1 MITATMEN
9 DSSASAKTGWADYQP
24 PDYQSVLPLH
34 VKVKGRARYKV
45 SGLYRSNSLKEHIFA
60 HLTREAG
67 ITSVAINTLTSTV
80 LVNYEGGNNPDTISS
95 YLKHIVSDFKQPV
108 DAEEHYLR
116 PFSVRD
122 TVRELFKHKT
132 TLPDMSLTPS
142 EGRTK
147 PQSQSK
153 VIEKSRSSIGKDH
166 DVIPWQS
173 MKKDQVIKHFN
184 TSPSKGLSSDIVG
197 KLLQTYGH
205 NILPES
211 AARSKWSMF
220 FGQFTS
226 FPVLLLGGAAVLSAV
241 TGGIADGIVIL
252 SVVMINAVI
261 GFVTENQTEKTINSL
276 KKLVRPYTFVLR
288 DSKVVEIS
296 VEDVVPGDI
305 LILKPGSYIPAD
317 ARVIDSNMLS
327 VDESAL
333 TGESMPVLKTSSYLK
348 NKDIPLADRINMIYM
363 GTLVTGGQALAV
375 VTATGR
381 YTEMGQIQSLVGDA
395 VTPDTPME
403 IQLERIGDKLV
414 LICAGVCGLV
424 FVTGLLRGFGLF
436 EMVQSSISLAVAAIP
451 EGLPAMA
458 TTVLAL
464 GINKMK
470 QHNVLIRHLDAVETL
485 GSVQTICLD
494 KTGTL
499 TLNRMTAVCVVTTS
513 QNITILSGRMAGG
526 DGQELTAMSAELERL
541 VHVIT
546 LCSETLIRK
555 EMSGFVLDG
564 SSTENAL
571 VHIAIGAGLDV
582 LHMRKAHPLLKIRH
596 RSEGSNYMLT
606 EHTVTE
612 AGVFGDAL
620 GRRLIAV
627 KGSPSEVI
635 DLCKYYLKDGVEYE
649 FVNGERDEIQSENE
663 QLAGKS
669 LRVLGVAYKL
679 AGDDEEDAASGL
691 IWLGLVG
698 MADPVKAEAA
708 GLIKAFHKAGIDT
721 IMITGDQVP
730 TAYAIGKELNLGNDG
745 QIEIL
750 DSTSL
755 NELSP
760 EVLSAL
766 CENINVFARVSP
778 AQKLQIVQALQRT
791 GRITAMTGDG
801 INDGPALKAAN
812 IGIAMGRTGTDVSR
826 EIADVILEDD
836 NLQTMIIA
844 VSHGRAIYSN
854 IRKSVHYLLSTNMS
868 EIMVMF
874 VSIAAGF
881 GHPISAMQLLWINL
895 ISDIFPGIALSLEQP
910 EPDIMSQPPR
920 SPDENI
926 ITAEDFKR
934 IAFESATMSA
944 ASLGAYAY
952 GISRYGLS
960 PRAGNM
966 AFLSLSTSQLL
977 HAISCRTDKHNIF
990 SKETLPPNKYMNI
1003 ALGGSF
1009 LLQLLA
1015 LTVPGLRNLLRIS
1028 PVNLMDA
1035 LVAGSASVLPLLI
1048 NEVTKRP
1055 VKHITAEAEHYE

>member
-1 MITATMEN
+1 MNTTTLDDRGLAGIN
-9 DSSASAKTGWADYQP
+9 
-24 PDYQSVLPLH
+24 YQSIVPVH

-45 SGLYRSNSLKEHIFA
+45 RGLYRCDPLKEHIFA
-60 HLTREAG
+60 YLTREDG
-67 ITSVAINTLTSTV
+67 INSVAINTLTSTV
-80 LVNYEGGNNPDTISS
+80 LVSYNDANSPTTISS
-95 YLKHIVSDFKQPV
+95 YLETIVGDYKQPSGV
-108 DAEEHYLR
+108 QGHYLR

-122 TVRELFKHKT
+122 TVRDLFKHKT
-132 TLPDMSLTPS
+132 TLTSPVGPPPPSKTVKTTAKDKSLS
-142 EGRTK
+142 EK
-147 PQSQSK
+147 QEA
-153 VIEKSRSSIGKDH
+153 IA
-166 DVIPWQS
+166 WQN
-173 MKKDQVIKHFN
+173 MKKDQVIAFFN
-184 TSPSKGLSSDIVG
+184 TSPATGLSA
-197 KLLQTYGH
+197 KFAAELLHTYGR

-211 AARSKWSMF
+211 FTRSKWAMF

-226 FPVLLLGGAAVLSAV
+226 FPVLLLGGAAVLSAA

-252 SVVMINAVI
+252 SVVLINAVI
-261 GFVTENQTEKTINSL
+261 GFVTESYSEKTINSL

-288 DSKVVEIS
+288 DGKVIEIS
-296 VEDVVPGDI
+296 VEEVVPGDV
-305 LILKPGSYIPAD
+305 LILKPGTYIPAD
-317 ARVIDSNMLS
+317 ARVIDSQMLS

-333 TGESMPVLKTSSYLK
+333 TGESMPVVKTERHLQD
-348 NKDIPLADRINMIYM
+348 NDLPLADRINMIYM

-375 VTATGR
+375 VTATGG
-381 YTEMGQIQSLVGDA
+381 YTEMGQIQTLVGEA
-395 VTPDTPME
+395 VAPDTPME

-424 FVTGLLRGFGLF
+424 FVTGLLRGFGLL

-451 EGLPAMA
+451 EGLPTMA

-470 QHNVLIRHLDAVETL
+470 QHNVLIRRLDAVETL

-499 TLNRMTAVCVVTTS
+499 TLNRMTAVCVVTTT
-513 QNITILSGRMAGG
+513 QKINILSGRLATEEG
-526 DGQELTAMSAELERL
+526 ETLATLTPELERL
-541 VHVIT
+541 IHIVT

-555 EMSGFVLDG
+555 ENTGYVLDG

-571 VHIAIGAGLDV
+571 VHIAIGAGVDV
-582 LHMRKAHPLLKIRH
+582 LQMRKSFPLLDIKH
-596 RSEGSNYMLT
+596 RSEGSNYMI
-606 EHTVTE
+606 TVHKFSGD
-612 AGVFGDAL
+612 GVFGDAT
-620 GRRLIAV
+620 GRKLAAV
-627 KGSPSEVI
+627 KGSPAEVL
-635 DLCKYYLKDGVEYE
+635 DLCKFYLKDGIEYE
-649 FVNGERDEIQSENE
+649 FINGERDQIQNENE

-669 LRVLGVAYKL
+669 LRVLGVAYKFI
-679 AGDDEEDAASGL
+679 DDDTQAPSSGL
-691 IWLGLVG
+691 TWLGLVG
-698 MADPVKAEAA
+698 MADPVKSEAKA
-708 GLIKAFHKAGIDT
+708 LIKAFHTAGIDT

-730 TAYAIGKELNLGNDG
+730 TAYSIGKELDLGNDG

-760 EVLSAL
+760 EVLTAL
-766 CENINVFARVSP
+766 CENVNVFARVSP
-778 AQKLQIVQALQRT
+778 AQKLQIVRALQRA
-791 GRITAMTGDG
+791 GRVTAMTGDG

-826 EIADVILEDD
+826 EIADIILEDD
-836 NLQTMIIA
+836 NLETMIIA

-926 ITAEDFKR
+926 IEAKDFKR
-934 IAFESATMSA
+934 IAFESLTMSA

-952 GISRYGLS
+952 GISRYGVS

-977 HAISCRTDKHNIF
+977 HAISCRTDKHSIF
-990 SKETLPPNKYMNI
+990 DKETLPLNKYMNI

-1015 LTVPGLRNLLRIS
+1015 LAVPGLRNLLKIS
-1028 PVNLMDA
+1028 PINLMDA
-1035 LVAGSASVLPLLI
+1035 VVAGSAAVIPLLI
-1048 NEVTKRP
+1048 NEATKRP
-1055 VKHITAEAEHYE
+1055 EKRITAEVNTL

>member
-1 MITATMEN
+1 MN
-9 DSSASAKTGWADYQP
+9 C
-24 PDYQSVLPLH
+24 QSVVPVH
-34 VKVKGRARYKV
+34 IKIKGRARYKV
-45 SGLYRSNSLKEHIFA
+45 HGLYRSDSLKEHIFA
-60 HLTREAG
+60 NLTRETG

-80 LVNYEGGNNPDTISS
+80 LVKYNDGDSPVSISS
-95 YLKHIVSDFKQPV
+95 YLETIVGDYKQPPG
-108 DAEEHYLR
+108 AQGHYLR

-122 TVRELFKHKT
+122 TVRDLFKHKT
-132 TLPDMSLTPS
+132 TLKNPVKPLPQPKTIEIKKKTKDDSLS
-142 EGRTK
+142 AKQEAI
-147 PQSQSK
+147 Q
-153 VIEKSRSSIGKDH
+153 
-166 DVIPWQS
+166 WQN
-173 MKKDQVIKHFN
+173 MKKDQVIAFFS
-184 TSPSKGLSSDIVG
+184 TSPATGLSAKFADE
-197 KLLQTYGH
+197 LLYAYGR

-211 AARSKWSMF
+211 ATRSKWGMF

-226 FPVLLLGGAAVLSAV
+226 FPVLLLGGAAVLSAA
-241 TGGIADGIVIL
+241 TGGIADCIVIL
-252 SVVMINAVI
+252 SVVLINAII
-261 GFVTENQTEKTINSL
+261 GFVTESQTAETINSL
-276 KKLVRPYTFVLR
+276 KRLVRPYTFVLR
-288 DSKVVEIS
+288 DGKAIEIS
-296 VEDVVPGDI
+296 VEEVVPGDV
-305 LILKPGSYIPAD
+305 LILKPGTYIPAD
-317 ARVIDSNMLS
+317 ARVIESHMLS

-333 TGESMPVLKTSSYLK
+333 TGESMPVVKTARHLK

-381 YTEMGQIQSLVGDA
+381 YTEMGQIQTLVGEA
-395 VTPDTPME
+395 VQPDTPME

-424 FVTGLLRGFGLF
+424 FVTGLMRGFGLL

-470 QHNVLIRHLDAVETL
+470 QHKVLIRRLDAVETL

-499 TLNRMTAVCVVTTS
+499 TLNRMTAVCIVTTA
-513 QNITILSGRMAGG
+513 QKITILSGRLTTE
-526 DGQELTAMSAELERL
+526 DGETLSTLSPELQILI
-541 VHVIT
+541 HVVT
-546 LCSETLIRK
+546 LCSETLISK
-555 EMSGFVLDG
+555 GEAGYVMDG

-571 VHIAIGAGLDV
+571 VHIAIGAGMDV
-582 LHMRKAHPLLKIRH
+582 VQMRKSFPLLKIKH
-596 RSEGSNYMLT
+596 RSEGSNYMIT
-606 EHTVTE
+606 IHRFSGD
-612 AGVFGDAL
+612 GVFGYAA
-620 GRRLIAV
+620 GRKLTAV
-627 KGSPSEVI
+627 KGSPSEVL
-635 DLCKYYLKDGVEYE
+635 DLCNFYLKDGIECE
-649 FVNGERDEIQSENE
+649 FINGERDQIQNENE

-669 LRVLGVAYKL
+669 LRVLGVAYKFVNE
-679 AGDDEEDAASGL
+679 DDTAELSSGL
-691 IWLGLVG
+691 TWLGLVG
-698 MADPVKAEAA
+698 MTDPVKVEAKA
-708 GLIKAFHKAGIDT
+708 LISAFHAAGIDT
-721 IMITGDQVP
+721 VMITGDQVP
-730 TAYAIGKELNLGNDG
+730 TAYSIGKELNLGRDG

-760 EVLSAL
+760 EVLTAL
-766 CENINVFARVSP
+766 CEKVNVFARVSP
-778 AQKLQIVQALQRT
+778 AQKLQIVRALQRA
-791 GRITAMTGDG
+791 GRVTAMTGDG

-812 IGIAMGRTGTDVSR
+812 IGIAMGRAGTDVSR
-826 EIADVILEDD
+826 EIADIILEDD
-836 NLQTMIIA
+836 NLETMIIA

-920 SPDENI
+920 SPDEDI
-926 ITAEDFKR
+926 IGAKDFKR
-934 IAFESATMSA
+934 IAFESLTMSG

-952 GISRYGLS
+952 GIARYGVS

-977 HAISCRTDKHNIF
+977 HAISCRTDKHSIF
-990 SKETLPPNKYMNI
+990 DKETLPPNKYMNI

-1015 LTVPGLRNLLRIS
+1015 VAVPGLRNLLKIS
-1028 PVNLMDA
+1028 PINLMDA
-1035 LVAGSASVLPLLI
+1035 VVAGSAAVIPLLI
-1048 NEVTKRP
+1048 NEATKRP
-1055 VKHITAEAEHYE
+1055 AITAEVDTL